1 MPRRKELAITE
12 RQFEVLTL
20 LWEHGPMTVR
30 ELLDRL
36 DPSGRLPY
44 TTVLGLLQ
52 NLVRA
57 GLAHHAVE
65 NQAHRY
71 RAALSRE
78 EATATVLSVVVP
90 GRMPTEPAVPTTT
103 APSRRPAKAAPL
115 TLDCTQRS
123 STSRLPAA
131 DGDGDAAC
139 AAGHSRVRTR
149 MAAIRAF
156 MDASIRC

>member
-12 RQFEVLTL
+12 RQFEVLSL

-52 NLVRA
+52 NLERA

-65 NQAHRY
+65 NQTHRY

-78 EATATVLSVVVP
+78 EATATVLSDFVTRFFRGSARRLVLGLVDAEQLSADDLQHIEDQLARKRRSAPKPSP
-90 GRMPTEPAVPTTT
+90 GPA
-103 APSRRPAKAAPL
+103 SGDAKAPTAKGK
-115 TLDCTQRS
+115 R
-123 STSRLPAA
+123 RKA
-131 DGDGDAAC
+131 
-139 AAGHSRVRTR
+139 
-149 MAAIRAF
+149 
-156 MDASIRC
+156 

>member
-12 RQFEVLTL
+12 RQFEVLGL

-36 DPSGRLPY
+36 DPRGRLPY

-52 NLVRA
+52 NLERA
-57 GLAHHAVE
+57 GLARHEAE

-78 EATATVLSVVVP
+78 EATATVVSDFVTRFFRGSARHLVLGLVDAEQLSADDLRHIEERLAQKRQP
-90 GRMPTEPAVPTTT
+90 DAKPARGETK
-103 APSRRPAKAAPL
+103 APPRKQKRRKA
-115 TLDCTQRS
+115 
-123 STSRLPAA
+123 
-131 DGDGDAAC
+131 
-139 AAGHSRVRTR
+139 
-149 MAAIRAF
+149 
-156 MDASIRC
+156 

>member
-52 NLVRA
+52 NLERA
-57 GLAHHAVE
+57 GLATHVVE
-65 NQAHRY
+65 NQSHRY
-71 RAALSRE
+71 RAALSPEEGTAALLTDIVMRFFRGSARRLVLGLVDADQLSADDLRE
-78 EATATVLSVVVP
+78 IEDKLA
-90 GRMPTEPAVPTTT
+90 RK
-103 APSRRPAKAAPL
+103 RRP
-115 TLDCTQRS
+115 S
-123 STSRLPAA
+123 SKPAA
-131 DGDGDAAC
+131 GGNK
-139 AAGHSRVRTR
+139 
-149 MAAIRAF
+149 
-156 MDASIRC
+156 ASPPKRKRRRQ